1 MWCGVVWCGV
11 VNKSI
16 SHVVVL
22 QAKREE
28 ETLIRDLQESV
39 DALSAKL
46 GGVKFEYSDPTDDF
60 DRSRVKGLVSR
71 LIKLKDVHAAT
82 ALEVTAGG
90 KLYNVSCL
98 LLLSLRVSTNQQ
110 LGCSRY

>member
-1 MWCGVVWCGV
+1 MLTLFV
-11 VNKSI
+11 
-16 SHVVVL
+16 

-90 KLYNVSCL
+90 KLYNVSLLLL

-110 LGCSRY
+110 LSHTGCSRY